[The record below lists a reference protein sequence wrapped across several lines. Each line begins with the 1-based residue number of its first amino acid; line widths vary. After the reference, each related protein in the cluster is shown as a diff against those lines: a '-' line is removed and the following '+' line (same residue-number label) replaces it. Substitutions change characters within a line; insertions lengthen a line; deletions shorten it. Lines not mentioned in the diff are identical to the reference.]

1 MKIMSSIEHAKLMKE
16 LKETRQENFDLAL
29 EVAALS
35 KQLSDKQSLIDD
47 LHGEVSYYQEDGEH
61 SLQMYHDLRSK
72 LEDALNV

>member
-1 MKIMSSIEHAKLMKE
+1 MKIFDNKKLREQVEE
-16 LKETRQENFDLAL
+16 LKQQNLELAL
-29 EVAALS
+29 EVAALN
-35 KQLSDKQSLIDD
+35 KELSNKQSLIDD